1 MNHRALF
8 LTFIL
13 LGSILALSPL
23 SKLRIANETDSNSRD
38 ISHFPAIYSSGTT
51 VQTGTFS
58 LEELYEMEGKGLK
71 PQVARKLEI
80 LMDSARI
87 HGRANSI
94 VYKKD
99 PTLAV
104 SGKGVL
110 VGVVDVGFDFTH
122 PAFLD
127 AEGKSRIV
135 AVWDQGIESGTP
147 PKGFNYGHEIDDK
160 QKITEAKHGSQD
172 YHSHGSHVA
181 GIIGGSAVEGLPY
194 TGVAPGCEF
203 IFVATPMEENQV
215 IDAVRYVFQKAEEL
229 GKPALVN
236 LSLGSSTGPHD
247 GTTLTD
253 IAYEELDSKGKVIVT
268 AGGNSGGHRMHISK
282 KLSSTDSLQTFI
294 DVPWHLRQL
303 DFWGE
308 KGNDFKISF
317 SLYDTAG
324 TKLQS
329 MGCINTQIDSLDTT
343 VVLNEK
349 DSLQITAFSDDS
361 SSLNGKPNIS
371 FLITDI
377 TKNLNKTHRIAI
389 SVTGKGSIHGWNSSY
404 SHFKSYNKEGFSD
417 GDTVHTIIDGGGCS
431 RGALT
436 IGAMTSKN
444 QYVNYHDTL
453 KTGKS
458 NEIVGEIAPF
468 SAIGPTIDGR
478 QKPNIVTPGNMIIAP
493 YNSYNDWGDSSEITD
508 TFTVNG
514 RTYSYG
520 KMSGT
525 SMATPFAAGA
535 VALMLEVNP
544 NLNRTD
550 IMKILKETSYEDN
563 FTGTFVEGTYSRW
576 GYGKFDVKAAVRK
589 AEEMMPIVT
598 AKQKKLFKLST
609 FVTPQK
615 VRLQLRNI
623 DASVEGV
630 RLFSLRG
637 QLLYSKKTECDVE
650 EIIIDRNELAQRVLL
665 YQVTTSRGNVNGKVR
680 F

>member
-1 MNHRALF
+1 MKYRFLLF
-8 LTFIL
+8 SL
-13 LGSILALSPL
+13 LFVVTTSALSPI
-23 SKLRIANETDSNSRD
+23 SRLRLVREKQTNDRD
-38 ISHFPAIYSSGTT
+38 EITYPTLYKSGSSIK
-51 VQTGTFS
+51 TGTFT
-58 LEELYEMEGKGLK
+58 LEELKELERKGNTPQLSRKMEI
-71 PQVARKLEI
+71 V
-80 LMDSARI
+80 MDSARI
-87 HGRANSI
+87 HGNANGV

-99 PTLAV
+99 PIQTV
-104 SGKGVL
+104 TGKGVI
-110 VGVVDVGFDFTH
+110 VGVIDVGFDFTH

-127 AEGKSRIV
+127 NEGNSRIV
-135 AVWDQGIESGTP
+135 AVWDQGIADGTP
-147 PKGFNYGHEIDDK
+147 PKGFNYGHEIADK
-160 QKITEAKHGSQD
+160 AKILDAKHGSQD

-203 IFVATPMEENQV
+203 IFVATPMEESQV

-229 GKPALVN
+229 GKPATVN

-253 IAYEELDSKGKVIVT
+253 IAYEELDAKNKVIVT

-282 KLSSTDSLQTFI
+282 KLSATDSLQTFV

-317 SLYDTAG
+317 SLYDTKG

-329 MGCINTQIDSLDTT
+329 MGFIDTSIDSLDTT
-343 VVLNEK
+343 VVLNGK
-349 DSLQITAFSDDS
+349 DSLQITAFSEDS

-377 TKNLNKTHRIAI
+377 TKNLNKSHRIAI
-389 SVTGKGSIHGWNSSY
+389 SVTGKGTVHGWNSSY
-404 SHFKSYNKEGFSD
+404 SHFQSYDKVGFSD
-417 GDTVHTIIDGGGCS
+417 GDTIHTIIDGGGCS

-436 IGAMTSKN
+436 IGAITSKN
-444 QYVNYHDTL
+444 QYINYHDSL
-453 KTGKS
+453 KTGKE

-468 SAIGPTIDGR
+468 SAVGPTIDGR

-508 TFTVNG
+508 TLTVNG

-544 NLNRTD
+544 YLNRTD
-550 IMKILKETSYEDN
+550 IMKILKETAHEDN
-563 FTGTFVEGTYSRW
+563 FTGTFTDGVYSRW
-576 GYGKFDVKAAVRK
+576 GYGKFDVKAAVKK
-589 AEEMMPIVT
+589 AEEMTPIVIS
-598 AKQKKLFKLST
+598 KEKKLFNIST
-609 FVTPQK
+609 YVTNQK
-615 VRLQLRNI
+615 VRLHLRNI
-623 DASVEGV
+623 DASVKEV
-630 RLFSLRG
+630 QLYSLRG
-637 QLLYSKKTECDVE
+637 QLLHSVKPQTEVE
-650 EIIIDRNELAQRVLL
+650 EIIVGRNSLAQGIIL
-665 YQVTTSRGNVNGKVR
+665 YSVKTSSSVITGKLR